1 MKKKT
6 LYRITAAM
14 GIALCSLS
22 LFFVAPQSTITAQ
35 AATGGETIANPQSD
49 IITWV
54 YAEGGGKL
62 WKRLWNGST
71 QEWLTDWIYVRD
83 L

>member
-22 LFFVAPQSTITAQ
+22 LFFAAPQSTITAQ
-35 AATGGETIANPQSD
+35 AAGGGESVANPQSD
-49 IITWV
+49 IIHWI
-54 YAEGGGKL
+54 YGELDGKL
-62 WKRLWNGST
+62 YKRLWNGTT
-71 QEWLTDWIYVRD
+71 QKWLTDWIYVRD